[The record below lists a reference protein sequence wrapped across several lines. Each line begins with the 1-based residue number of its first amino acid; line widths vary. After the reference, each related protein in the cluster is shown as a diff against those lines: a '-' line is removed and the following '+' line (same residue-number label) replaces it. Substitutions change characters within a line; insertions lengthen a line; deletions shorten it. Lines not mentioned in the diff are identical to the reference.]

1 MKNIGQNLVFLSKK
15 KKKKKK
21 KKYKYQ
27 NFTGFW
33 LTKVGNDYFN
43 IGFKFPDDTC
53 RMYCTNL

>member
-21 KKYKYQ
+21 KRKEKKYKYQ

-33 LTKVGNDYFN
+33 LTKVGNDFFN
-43 IGFKFPDDTC
+43 IGFKFPDDT
-53 RMYCTNL
+53 L